1 MMRLEVCTHWQ
12 GRDLRC
18 CLYLPGLR
26 GLEGGDLD
34 LLAMLPVCDVNGDL
48 ARSLTS
54 GDLWTVPGPAPV
66 AGLFMLDPF
75 LRISEMVSALKAAG
89 IQRVANYPT
98 IQVLEGETARGLASV
113 GLAPAQEFEVLR
125 EFGRQGFSMVGF
137 ATGAAAAR
145 ELAASGASTV
155 VLHPGAGAGRGDRE
169 AVATMSVWLK
179 PELSARGTT
188 LLAFSPREGVARA
201 V

>member
-1 MMRLEVCTHWQ
+1 MRLEICTQWQ
-12 GRDLRC
+12 GRDLPC
-18 CLYLPGLR
+18 SLYLPGLR
-26 GLEGGDLD
+26 GLEGGNLD

-54 GDLWTVPGPAPV
+54 GNLWTVPGPVPV

-89 IQRVANYPT
+89 IQSVANYPT

-125 EFGRQGFSMVGF
+125 QFGRQGFSMVGF

-145 ELAASGASTV
+145 ELAGAGARAV
-155 VLHPGAGAGRGDRE
+155 VLHPGHGAGRRDQE
-169 AVATMSVWLK
+169 AVIAMSAWLK
-179 PELSARGTT
+179 PELLAKGTT
-188 LLAFSPREGVARA
+188 LLAFSPRDGVARA

>member
-1 MMRLEVCTHWQ
+1 MKLEVCTCWQ
-12 GRDLRC
+12 GRDLPSA
-18 CLYLPGLR
+18 LYLPGLR

-34 LLAMLPVCDVNGDL
+34 LLAMLLVCDVNGDL
-48 ARSLTS
+48 VRSLTS
-54 GDLWTVPGPAPV
+54 EDLWVVPGPAPV

-75 LRISEMVSALKAAG
+75 LRISEMVGVLKGAG
-89 IQRVANYPT
+89 VHRVANYPT
-98 IQVLEGETARGLASV
+98 IQVLEDETARGFASV
-113 GLAPAQEFEVLR
+113 GLTPAQEFEVLR

-155 VLHPGAGAGRGDRE
+155 VLHPGPGAGRRDYE
-169 AVATMSVWLK
+169 AVAAMSVWLK
-179 PELSARGTT
+179 PELLARGTT
-188 LLAFSPREGVARA
+188 LMTFSPREGVAQA